1 MYNEQDL
8 IQACKQGNRSA
19 QRELY
24 ERYAS
29 RMMSLCCR
37 YLSNHDEA
45 ADALQEGFIR
55 VFDHLAQL
63 RSDCKLEAWIRRIM
77 VNTVLGIMRQKKN
90 HFWEANDLRLPDDV
104 YQPGVLE
111 KLGAEELLR
120 LIAQLPSGYRTVFNL
135 YAIEG
140 YDHQEISVMLGISE
154 STSRTQF
161 LKARIQLQQ
170 KLTRLNQVKGKKIA

>member
-8 IQACKQGNRSA
+8 IQACKKGIRAA
-19 QRELY
+19 QCELY
-24 ERYAS
+24 DRYAPK
-29 RMMSLCCR
+29 MMSLCCR
-37 YLSNHDEA
+37 YLSNRDEA

-55 VFDHLAQL
+55 VFDHISQL

-77 VNTVLGIMRQKKN
+77 VNTVLGIMRQKKT
-90 HFWEANDLRLPDDV
+90 HFWEANDIRLPDDA

-120 LIAQLPSGYRTVFNL
+120 LIARLPAGYRTVFNL

-140 YDHQEISVMLGISE
+140 YDHNEIASMLGISE

-170 KLTRLNQVKGKKIA
+170 KLTRLSQVKGKKIA